1 MWDELVAQYG
11 NQLDMV
17 VVDRD
22 SPEGRAFSVSHGI
35 GYQPGFVV
43 IDPRGEVYYAA
54 LGPYT
59 GEELTQLIEE
69 AAAL

>member
-1 MWDELVAQYG
+1 
-11 NQLDMV
+11 MV

-43 IDPRGEVYYAA
+43 IDPQGEVYYAA